1 MCTNIGRFP
10 YLIASMNQVL
20 YKLYFMQ
27 IWRFNYLLGMRKI
40 KGGGNLVKF
49 EIGVMEN
56 GRLK

>member
-1 MCTNIGRFP
+1 MCTIVGRFP
-10 YLIASMNQVL
+10 HLIASMNQVL

-27 IWRFNYLLGMRKI
+27 IWRFNYLLGMRET

-56 GRLK
+56 GTLK